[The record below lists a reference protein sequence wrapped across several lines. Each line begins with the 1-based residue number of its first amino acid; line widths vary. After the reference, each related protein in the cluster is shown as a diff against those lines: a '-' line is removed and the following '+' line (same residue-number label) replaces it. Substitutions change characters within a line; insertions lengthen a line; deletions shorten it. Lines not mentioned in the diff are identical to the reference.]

1 MAISIDQQP
10 RAYSVAGHPVVIGLS
25 SDNSAEDGF
34 RYRVHVEVG
43 TDPNDQV
50 FLFVPASSNPTTLVD
65 IRSLIDNRLNDLV
78 AGTVHSQ
85 SGASIYGEDVS
96 GKVVTV
102 SISEWWL
109 VDGILTEEG
118 SGEETFQFFF
128 INGWF
133 DNKSAYAPAPEGTNT
148 DYAFNLNG
156 NTKRFFS
163 DRKFNTHIWDR
174 SQSFGIT
181 PSAQTIFIPVFE
193 SDYGVLG
200 FCNNNS
206 EWMISNPIDKIQI
219 TIYASNGTPTTY
231 TETIGGGGEPLAN
244 AFVYPAN
251 LNASTIVG
259 IVKPM
264 NYPNWRF
271 YTVRALNSSNVAV
284 SALYVF
290 YNAELYGQSDC
301 KHNKVRL
308 AWQNSRGGW
317 DYFNFIKKNEE
328 SLNIERTTFRKLR
341 GYDTGGNF
349 DYGAYQAGT
358 TIQAVKATKSLTITS
373 DWISE
378 NEFVFLQSL
387 LVSRQVHWLQ
397 DDGTFYPV
405 VIDNTDYTLARE
417 RNGKLKNL
425 NLKLS
430 MANQYV

>member
-1 MAISIDQQP
+1 MAISIEQQP
-10 RAYSVAGHPVVIGLS
+10 RPYGVAGHPVVIGLS

-34 RYRVHVEVG
+34 RFRVHIEMSLV
-43 TDPNDQV
+43 TDHV
-50 FLFVPASSNPTTLVD
+50 TLFVPPQGAVTKID
-65 IRSLIDNRLNDLV
+65 IRSLLDNRLNDVLS
-78 AGTVHSQ
+78 GTIHSQ
-85 SGASIYGEDVS
+85 AGGGIYGDANDS
-96 GKVVTV
+96 INTV
-102 SISEWWL
+102 SVSVTEWWL
-109 VDGILTEEG
+109 VDGILTEADEDQE
-118 SGEETFQFFF
+118 SCEFVVV
-128 INGWF
+128 NGHF
-133 DNKSAYAPAPEGTNT
+133 DNKTNFNPDTEGSNT

-174 SQSFGIT
+174 AQSFSIT
-181 PSAQTIFIPVFE
+181 PSAQTIFIPSFE
-193 SDYGVLG
+193 SDYGVLS

-206 EWMISNPIDKIQI
+206 QWMTSNPIDKIQV
-219 TIYASNGTPTTY
+219 TIYAANGAPTAY

-251 LNASTIVG
+251 LNASTATG
-259 IVKPM
+259 IVKPS

-271 YTVRALNSSNVAV
+271 YTVRALDSSNAAV

-349 DYGAYQAGT
+349 DYGAYEAGT
-358 TIQAVKATKSLTITS
+358 TIQAVKATKSLTVTS

-378 NEFVFLQSL
+378 NEFIFLQSL

-425 NLKLS
+425 NLKLA